1 MSFRR
6 LLTCSGLVDLP
17 ERKST
22 SSPLPR
28 PPTPTPTCVGCALP
42 PFFSSSQHPQRCER
56 ASGLTT
62 APVPQPRPPPLPGR
76 FCSQGR
82 PGEQVHA
89 TCLEKS
95 HRVSPK
101 CLRRVSHWSACF
113 AYFRS
118 PHNLKRWLLG
128 SSQVPDE
135 ETEAR
140 DTKWLYALKKNAH
153 GAALLRFDPG
163 PARARSQPQP
173 RPGPRPG
180 AVLQLLN
187 HQHGFPPEPY

>member
-1 MSFRR
+1 MFRACRSARAQVNFLPPSPAPHPHPR
-6 LLTCSGLVDLP
+6 LVLGALCLRFSPPASTPSAAS
-17 ERKST
+17 ERAD
-22 SSPLPR
+22 SPLHLYRSPAPR
-28 PPTPTPTCVGCALP
+28 PSPG
-42 PFFSSSQHPQRCER
+42 
-56 ASGLTT
+56 ASVPRD
-62 APVPQPRPPPLPGR
+62 APG
-76 FCSQGR
+76 G
-82 PGEQVHA
+82 QVHA

-153 GAALLRFDPG
+153 GAALLCFDPG

-173 RPGPRPG
+173 GPGPRPG